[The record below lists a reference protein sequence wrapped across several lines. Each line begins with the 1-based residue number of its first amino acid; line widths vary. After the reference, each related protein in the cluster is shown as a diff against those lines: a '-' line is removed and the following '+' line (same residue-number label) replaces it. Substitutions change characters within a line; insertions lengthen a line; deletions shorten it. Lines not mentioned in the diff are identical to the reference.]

1 MTPGHPEGFMTTL
14 RCHIATTQQQLDDAL
29 RVRWEVF
36 GKELEL
42 LERTAHAV
50 PRENNGFDT
59 LATTAH
65 VLVYA
70 DDVPVATARLLLP
83 NPEVAR
89 ATGSRLGIDLET
101 KVDLSELGGP
111 GLVFAET
118 TRFCILKDWRHSAVL
133 MWLYAGL
140 HQESRRR
147 GVTHWI
153 ASANTET
160 DSAEDAHILFQV
172 AAYQG
177 LLSTRWRARTLTCP
191 RAPEAPAAPFYTP
204 EQRAHARQ
212 GRFEGL
218 GLPPVLSL
226 FSGKLGARFIAEPL
240 YDARFR
246 RFSLPL
252 VSALQDVPTSTQKF
266 FDKMTARASRG

>member
-1 MTPGHPEGFMTTL
+1 MTALT
-14 RCHIATTQQQLDDAL
+14 CHIATTQHQLDDAL

-36 GKELEL
+36 GTELEL
-42 LERTAHAV
+42 LERPVYAV

-65 VLVYA
+65 VIVYA

-89 ATGSRLGIDLET
+89 ATGGRLGIDLEN
-101 KVDLSELGGP
+101 KVDLSDLGGP
-111 GLVFAET
+111 GMVFAET
-118 TRFCILKDWRHSAVL
+118 TRFCILKEWRHSAVL

-140 HQESRRR
+140 YQESRRR

-160 DSAEDAHILFQV
+160 DSAEDARILFQV
-172 AAYQG
+172 AARQG
-177 LLSTRWRARTLTCP
+177 LLSTRWRARTLAYP
-191 RAPEAPAAPFYTP
+191 KSPETPAAPIYTP
-204 EQRAHARQ
+204 EERERARQ
-212 GRFEGL
+212 GQFEGL
-218 GLPPVLSL
+218 CLSRVLSL
-226 FSGKLGARFIAEPL
+226 FSGKMGARFIAEPL

-252 VSALQDVPTSTQKF
+252 VAALDDVPASTREF
-266 FDKMTARASRG
+266 FDKITARASRS

>member
-1 MTPGHPEGFMTTL
+1 MTTL
-14 RCHIATTQQQLDDAL
+14 TCHIATTQQQLDDAL

-36 GKELEL
+36 GAELEL
-42 LERTAHAV
+42 LGRTAHTV

-65 VLVYA
+65 VIVYA
-70 DDVPVATARLLLP
+70 EGVPVATTRLLLP

-89 ATGSRLGIDLET
+89 ATGGRLGIDLES
-101 KVDLSELGGP
+101 KVDLSDLGGP
-111 GLVFAET
+111 EMVFAET

-133 MWLYAGL
+133 MWLHAGL

-160 DSAEDAHILFQV
+160 DSAEDARILFQV
-172 AAYQG
+172 AAHQG
-177 LLSTRWRARTLTCP
+177 LLSTRWRARTLAYP
-191 RAPEAPAAPFYTP
+191 SSPEAPTAPLYTP
-204 EQRAHARQ
+204 EERERARQ

-218 GLPPVLSL
+218 RLPRVLSL
-226 FSGKLGARFIAEPL
+226 FSGKMGARFIAEPL
-240 YDARFR
+240 YDACFR

-252 VSALQDVPTSTQKF
+252 VSALEDVSASTRAL
-266 FDKMTARASRG
+266 FDKMTVRTSRS

>member
-1 MTPGHPEGFMTTL
+1 MKSLTF
-14 RCHIATTQQQLDDAL
+14 RIATTQQQLDDAL
-29 RVRWEVF
+29 RVRWDVF
-36 GKELEL
+36 GTELGL
-42 LERTAHAV
+42 LERPAYSV

-65 VLVYA
+65 VIVYA
-70 DDVPVATARLLLP
+70 EDVPVATTRLLLP

-89 ATGSRLGIDLET
+89 ATGGRLGIDLES
-101 KVDLSELGGP
+101 KVDLSDLAGP
-111 GLVFAET
+111 NMVFAET
-118 TRFCILKDWRHSAVL
+118 TRFCILKDWRNSAVL

-172 AAYQG
+172 ATHQG
-177 LLSTRWRARTLTCP
+177 LLSPRWRVRT
-191 RAPEAPAAPFYTP
+191 RAYPKPPEAPNTPIYTP
-204 EQRAHARQ
+204 EERERARQ

-218 GLPPVLSL
+218 CLPRVLSL
-226 FSGKLGARFIAEPL
+226 FSGKMGARFIAEPL
-240 YDARFR
+240 YDSCFR

-252 VSALQDVPTSTQKF
+252 VAALNDVPASTREF
-266 FDKMTARASRG
+266 FDKITARSARN

>member
-1 MTPGHPEGFMTTL
+1 MATL
-14 RCHIATTQQQLDDAL
+14 TCHIAATQRQLDDAL
-29 RVRWEVF
+29 RVRWKVF
-36 GKELEL
+36 GEELEL
-42 LERTAHAV
+42 LGRTTHGV

-65 VLVYA
+65 VIVYA
-70 DDVPVATARLLLP
+70 EDVPVATARLLLP

-89 ATGSRLGIDLET
+89 ATGHRLGIDLES
-101 KVDLSELGGP
+101 KVDLTDLAGP

-133 MWLYAGL
+133 MRLHAGL
-140 HQESRRR
+140 YQESRLR

-160 DSAEDAHILFQV
+160 DSAEDARLLHQV
-172 AAYQG
+172 AAHQG
-177 LLSTRWRARTLTCP
+177 LLSTRWRARSLVSPPSPEVPT
-191 RAPEAPAAPFYTP
+191 APLYTP
-204 EQRAHARQ
+204 EERVRAHQ
-212 GRFEGL
+212 GHWEGL
-218 GLPPVLSL
+218 RLPRVLSL

-240 YDARFR
+240 YDAGFR

-252 VSALQDVPTSTQKF
+252 VAALDATPASTRAL
-266 FDKMTARASRG
+266 FDKLTARTSRG

>member
-1 MTPGHPEGFMTTL
+1 MTTL
-14 RCHIATTQQQLDDAL
+14 TCHIATTQQQLDDAL

-36 GKELEL
+36 GTELEL
-42 LERTAHAV
+42 LGRAAHPV

-65 VLVYA
+65 VIVYA
-70 DDVPVATARLLLP
+70 DGLPVATTRLLLP

-89 ATGSRLGIDLET
+89 ATGGRLGIDLES
-101 KVDLSELGGP
+101 KVDLSDLEGP
-111 GLVFAET
+111 NMLFAET
-118 TRFCILKDWRHSAVL
+118 TRFCILKDWRNSAVL
-133 MWLYAGL
+133 MWLHAGL

-147 GVTHWI
+147 GVTHWV

-160 DSAEDAHILFQV
+160 DSAEDARIAFQV
-172 AAYQG
+172 ATHQG
-177 LLSTRWRARTLTCP
+177 LLSTRWRARTRPYPKPSET
-191 RAPEAPAAPFYTP
+191 PAAPIYTP
-204 EQRAHARQ
+204 EERERARQ

-218 GLPPVLSL
+218 RLPRVLAL
-226 FSGKLGARFIAEPL
+226 FTGKMGARFIAEPL

-252 VSALQDVPTSTQKF
+252 VAALDDVPASTREL
-266 FDKMTARASRG
+266 FDKMTGRTSRG

>member
-1 MTPGHPEGFMTTL
+1 MTTL
-14 RCHIATTQQQLDDAL
+14 TCQVATTQQQLDDAL
-29 RVRWEVF
+29 RVRWDVF
-36 GKELEL
+36 CTELEL
-42 LERTAHAV
+42 LERPAYAV

-65 VLVYA
+65 VIVYA
-70 DDVPVATARLLLP
+70 DGVPVATTRLLLP

-89 ATGSRLGIDLET
+89 ATGGRLGVDLEN
-101 KVDLSELGGP
+101 KVDLSCLEGP
-111 GLVFAET
+111 SMVFAET
-118 TRFCILKDWRHSAVL
+118 TRFCVLKDWRHSAVL

-160 DSAEDAHILFQV
+160 DSAQDARILFLV
-172 AAYQG
+172 ATHQG
-177 LLSTRWRARTLTCP
+177 LLSTRWHARTLAYP
-191 RAPEAPAAPFYTP
+191 KPPEAPAAPIYTP
-204 EQRAHARQ
+204 EERERARQ

-218 GLPPVLSL
+218 CLPRVLSL
-226 FSGKLGARFIAEPL
+226 FSGKMGARFIAEPL

-252 VSALQDVPTSTQKF
+252 VAALDDVPASTREF
-266 FDKMTARASRG
+266 FDKLTSRNSRS

>member
-1 MTPGHPEGFMTTL
+1 MTTL
-14 RCHIATTQQQLDDAL
+14 TCHIATTQQQLDDAL

-36 GKELEL
+36 GMELEL
-42 LERTAHAV
+42 LGRTAHTV
-50 PRENNGFDT
+50 PRENHGFDT

-65 VLVYA
+65 VIVYA
-70 DDVPVATARLLLP
+70 DGVPVATTRLLLP

-89 ATGSRLGIDLET
+89 ATGGRLGIDLES
-101 KVDLSELGGP
+101 KVDLSDLGGP
-111 GLVFAET
+111 DRVFAET

-133 MWLYAGL
+133 MWLHAGL

-160 DSAEDAHILFQV
+160 DSAEDARILFQV
-172 AAYQG
+172 VAHQG
-177 LLSTRWRARTLTCP
+177 LLSTRWRARTLAYP
-191 RAPEAPAAPFYTP
+191 RPPVAPAAPIYTP
-204 EQRAHARQ
+204 EERERARQ

-218 GLPPVLSL
+218 RLPRVLSL
-226 FSGKLGARFIAEPL
+226 FSGKMGARFIAEPL
-240 YDARFR
+240 YDACFR

-252 VSALQDVPTSTQKF
+252 VSALDDVSASTRAL
-266 FDKMTARASRG
+266 FDKMTVRTSRG